1 MSDLRQHSP
10 TDEQLA
16 ALTQCDEIDRV
27 GGYVSHAAYV
37 EINRQVRSG
46 RPWAK
51 CVWCGLPYPLDREGA
66 SSTFCSVKHEE
77 RKLAA
82 LADDVRRSR

>member
-1 MSDLRQHSP
+1 MNDLRQYSP
-10 TDEQLA
+10 TDEQLVT
-16 ALTQCDEIDRV
+16 LTQRYEVDRS

-37 EINRQVRSG
+37 EINWQVRDG

-66 SSTFCSVKHEE
+66 SSTFCSAEHEE
-77 RKLAA
+77 RELAA